1 MMPPRN
7 LSRRSFLQASMSA
20 SVVLGSSGLFPRPAI
35 AQTKSLKLTLPW
47 LAQGATA
54 YAFIAKERNLFRSRG
69 LDVEISRGFG
79 SVAAVQAVANKQFDV
94 GIAFVG
100 PTLVGIARGFPLHG
114 ITTFNYDA
122 LFGIAVRADSG
133 IRSPKDLEGKKIG
146 VNPTSAEVPF
156 WPAFTRKTGI
166 DASKVTIVQMDARIL
181 ERSLADKQ
189 VDAITCVGSSSIPVL
204 QTLGA
209 ESRFMLWSAY
219 GLNFYANA
227 LITRSDVIAEQQ
239 DTLKALA
246 EALQEALQFQLLNP
260 EESLE
265 ILGRQVP
272 ELALTQGW
280 KESARLS
287 QGLMQRT
294 LLTDEAAKHGL
305 GYTDLAKV
313 EAMTDLVM
321 EYSAPADGKRPEVSA
336 RFSNAFVKGIKL
348 SDAEWAK
355 VKSATDTFGKL
366 LA

>member
-1 MMPPRN
+1 MKPPRS
-7 LSRRSFLQASMSA
+7 LSRRSFLQATTAGAVALSH
-20 SVVLGSSGLFPRPAI
+20 SSLFPRPAL

-54 YAFIAKERNLFRSRG
+54 YAFIAKERNLFRNRG

-79 SVAAVQAVANKQFDV
+79 SVAAVQAVANKQFDT

-114 ITTFNYDA
+114 LTTFNYDA

-181 ERSLADKQ
+181 ERSLADRQ

-227 LITRSDVIAEQQ
+227 LITRSDVVAEQQ
-239 DTLKALA
+239 GALKALA

-265 ILGRQVP
+265 LLGRQVP
-272 ELALTQGW
+272 ELTLTQGW

-294 LLTDEAAKHGL
+294 LLTDEAMKNGL
-305 GYTDLAKV
+305 GYTDITKV

-321 EYSAPADGKRPEVSA
+321 EYSAPPEAKRPDVPA
-336 RFSNAFVKGIKL
+336 TFSNAFVRGIKL
-348 SDAEWAK
+348 SGAEWDK
-355 VKSATDTFGKL
+355 VRSATDPFGKL